1 MSSSFVDVATVL
13 SPIVTILVTM
23 VGWVVVFKDSRG
35 NSARAEVYDVLTKIV
50 QITIALN
57 QRSADFLFNG
67 GDLRLKHRAWV
78 ASVNVDIASLRALA
92 SILNDLYGVVVP
104 DDFYYAVRKNYT
116 LDAEKYSDYSDA
128 QVLQKISDQNS
139 RVSRSLKV
147 IYKLYP
153 AKTKL
158 LGFI

>member
-1 MSSSFVDVATVL
+1 MSDSFVDVATVL
-13 SPIVTILVTM
+13 SPIVTILITM
-23 VGWVVVFKDSRG
+23 VGWVVIFKDSRD
-35 NSARAEVYDVLTKIV
+35 NSARAEVYDILTKIV

-57 QRSADFLFNG
+57 QRSADFLLNG
-67 GDLRLKHRAWV
+67 GDLQLKHRAWV
-78 ASVNVDIASLRALA
+78 ASVSVDIASLRALA
-92 SILNDLYGVVVP
+92 SILNDLYSVVVP
-104 DDFYYAVRKNYT
+104 DDFYYTVRKNYT
-116 LDAEKYSDYSDA
+116 LDAEKYSEYSDA
-128 QVLQKISDQNS
+128 QVLQKISDQNA